1 MYWIGL
7 ILCIVGGLW
16 IVVNAFR
23 TSIWWGLGSLIIPL
37 VALIY
42 AIMNFA
48 ENKIPL
54 AIYVVGVV
62 VLVASGAFSGQVP
75 ATPAF

>member
-1 MYWIGL
+1 
-7 ILCIVGGLW
+7 
-16 IVVNAFR
+16 
-23 TSIWWGLGSLIIPL
+23 LGSLIIPL